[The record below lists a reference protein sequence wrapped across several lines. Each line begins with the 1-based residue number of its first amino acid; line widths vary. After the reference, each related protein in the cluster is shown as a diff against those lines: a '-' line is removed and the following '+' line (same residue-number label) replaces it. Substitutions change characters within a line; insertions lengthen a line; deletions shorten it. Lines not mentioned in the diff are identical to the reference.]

1 MFRNTCNSKAPAIGR
16 RLIVRDADVVTKG
29 NTEKVNSVLKNFVVK
44 ALLFTVFAMVASDVT
59 AQGAETDIL
68 ALVGGQLVD
77 GTGSGAVVDSVV
89 LISGSRIVAIGNV
102 GELDIPKHATV
113 IDTNGMSVLPGLI
126 DLHMHF
132 DILGHIDIGVW
143 LPAHKDEMRTRIMPL
158 AAKAKLYAG
167 VTTVREVGGNPENS
181 LWLRDLV
188 NSGEIVGPRIVS
200 AGPMLRREYN
210 VYGDGSY
217 IDSWGVEG
225 PGAARQAVRS
235 VDEMGFDLIKAQDP
249 GFSLEEFSAIYS
261 EAHRLGKRV
270 ASHLYDAEDI
280 RRALRSGLGKF
291 DTIEHFGVGDALRYD
306 QDILNMI
313 LDQEV
318 AVVPTI
324 VFFDSSMEMGR
335 NKENTDVSEWRDLP
349 DDIYQEI
356 RSSIREADLNA
367 ATLLGRETDEMRLG
381 RYAKVR
387 QAYEAGAI
395 IGVGTDSGT
404 STNPHHSAIWR
415 EMALLQD
422 KVGMSSIDVIRAAT
436 KTNAEIIGLIDDIGT
451 IEIGKFA
458 DIIVVDGDPLRDVAE
473 LRTISHVIKGGVLI
487 R

>member
-1 MFRNTCNSKAPAIGR
+1 VNIVFEKLALKVLLFAAIGFHP
-16 RLIVRDADVVTKG
+16 L
-29 NTEKVNSVLKNFVVK
+29 SQ
-44 ALLFTVFAMVASDVT
+44 S
-59 AQGAETDIL
+59 AEADIL
-68 ALVGGQLVD
+68 ALVGGQLID
-77 GTGSGAVVDSVV
+77 GTGSSPVVDSVILV
-89 LISGSRIVAIGNV
+89 SDSRIVAIGTV
-102 GELDIPKHATV
+102 EDLDIPQDAQV

-158 AAKAKLYAG
+158 AAKAKLHAG

-181 LWLRDLV
+181 QWFRDLV
-188 NSGEIVGPRIVS
+188 NSGEIPGPRIVS
-200 AGPMLRREYN
+200 AGPMLRRESN
-210 VYGDGSY
+210 IYGDGSY
-217 IDSWGVEG
+217 VDSWGVES
-225 PGAARQAVRS
+225 PGAAREAVER
-235 VDEMGFDLIKAQDP
+235 VHKMGFDLIKTQDP
-249 GFSLEEFSAIYS
+249 GFSQEEFAAIYS

-280 RRALRSGLGKF
+280 RRALRSGLGKY
-291 DTIEHFGVGDALRYD
+291 DTIEHFGVGDALSYD
-306 QDILNMI
+306 KDILRMI

-324 VFFDSSMEMGR
+324 VFFDSSMEMGQNR
-335 NKENTDVSEWRDLP
+335 ENTDVAEWRDLP
-349 DDIYQEI
+349 DDLYQEI
-356 RSSIREADLNA
+356 RSSIRDENLNA
-367 ATLLGRETDEMRLG
+367 AALLGRETDEMRLG

-387 QAYEAGAI
+387 QAYEAGVT

-422 KVGMSSIDVIRAAT
+422 KVGMSSSDVIQAAT
-436 KTNAEIIGLIDDIGT
+436 KTNAEIIGLIDEIGT
-451 IEIGKFA
+451 IEVGKLA

-473 LRTISHVIKGGVLI
+473 IRTIKHVIKDGVLI

>member
-1 MFRNTCNSKAPAIGR
+1 VN
-16 RLIVRDADVVTKG
+16 IVF
-29 NTEKVNSVLKNFVVK
+29 EKLALKV
-44 ALLFTVFAMVASDVT
+44 LLFAVIGFHPLS
-59 AQGAETDIL
+59 QSAEADIL
-68 ALVGGQLVD
+68 ALVGGQLID
-77 GTGSGAVVDSVV
+77 GTGSSPVVDSVILV
-89 LISGSRIVAIGNV
+89 SGSIITAIGTV
-102 GELDIPKHATV
+102 EDLDIPQDAQV

-181 LWLRDLV
+181 LWFRDLV
-188 NSGEIVGPRIVS
+188 NSGEILGPRIVS
-200 AGPMLRREYN
+200 AGPMLRRGYN

-217 IDSWGVEG
+217 VDSWGVES
-225 PGAARQAVRS
+225 PSEAHEAVQS
-235 VDEMGFDLIKAQDP
+235 VHEMGFDLIKAQDP
-249 GFSLEEFSAIYS
+249 GFSQEEFTAIYS

-280 RRALRSGLGKF
+280 RRALQSGLGKF
-291 DTIEHFGVGDALRYD
+291 DTIEHFGVGDAVSYD
-306 QDILNMI
+306 KDILRMI

-324 VFFDSSMEMGR
+324 VFFDSSMEMGINR
-335 NKENTDVSEWRDLP
+335 EGTDVAEWRDLP
-349 DDIYQEI
+349 DDLYQEI
-356 RSSIREADLNA
+356 RSSIRQADINSTA
-367 ATLLGRETDEMRLG
+367 LLGRETDEMRLG
-381 RYAKVR
+381 RYAKIR
-387 QAYEAGAI
+387 QAYEAGVT

-422 KVGMSSIDVIRAAT
+422 KVGMSPSDVIQAAT
-436 KTNAEIIGLIDDIGT
+436 KTNAEIIGLIDEIGT
-451 IEIGKFA
+451 IEVGKLA
-458 DIIVVDGDPLRDVAE
+458 DIIVVDGNPLRDVAE
-473 LRTISHVIKGGVLI
+473 LRTIKHVLKGGVLV